1 MNNQIKRYYN
11 QIISNRYYRSLEQC
25 YTKASWNKQNAYR
38 ECIKRVWEKGEK
50 IIGSGILRYNTFMFT
65 MFTETEQNYYIDT
78 PSHTYKIDK
87 DTLKVT
93 KLF

>member
-1 MNNQIKRYYN
+1 MNKQIKNFYN
-11 QIISNRYYRSLEQC
+11 QIISNRYYGDLSEC
-25 YTKASWNKQNAYR
+25 YTCASWNKRNAYR
-38 ECIKRVWEKGEK
+38 ECIKRVSEKGEK
-50 IIGSGILRYNTFMFT
+50 IIGSGILSYNTFMFT

-78 PSHTYKIDK
+78 PSHAYKIDK